1 MRLFTWSYVYCRDCL
16 VPVAAGHVVFIS
28 DVLQRSQKLLPTS
41 VVPRYWRR
49 KPRSLKPPPCLNG
62 DSGWNLLVAVMW
74 CSTRSW
80 QKQSTPSLCSVTAG
94 VDTEKPCSLTG
105 AERTPLPLESLHTWK
120 LNLIFAGWSS
130 WALALVQKS
139 LGSQGVTAFITFLYM
154 KGIVF
159 KDNEYLFL
167 FPLLEH
173 RRHGVCPTR
182 RPCGLPSVS
191 YRKLWAVAA
200 GWRW

>member
-1 MRLFTWSYVYCRDCL
+1 MIIRVLSWLFGPGCRRPCCFYFWR
-16 VPVAAGHVVFIS
+16 VTEKSEAATNFCGS
-28 DVLQRSQKLLPTS
+28 AVLATQTS
-41 VVPRYWRR
+41 FPET
-49 KPRSLKPPPCLNG
+49 PPPCLNG